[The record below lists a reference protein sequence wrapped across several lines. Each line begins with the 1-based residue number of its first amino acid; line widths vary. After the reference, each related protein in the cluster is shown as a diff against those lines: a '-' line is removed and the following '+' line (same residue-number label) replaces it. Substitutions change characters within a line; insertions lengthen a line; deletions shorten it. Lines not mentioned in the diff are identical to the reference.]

1 MKKTLFTLSLLA
13 ALVLSGCNENNPID
27 PIDNNDPVE
36 EPFIRTGGIVDR
48 IFKREDP
55 APLLLSP
62 GSKQKGYAQMG
73 ADFAQKLF
81 NQLCLKAKPNENV
94 CISPLSLEIAL
105 GMLANGANDEACTEL
120 LDIICG
126 KGASIDDLNA
136 WYFTLRNALEAT
148 NCVSLANAMWAQP
161 DYPIKPDFF
170 SVNQTYYDAEVGFLD
185 FTKTQEAVD
194 SICQWAYDHT
204 YGAIRALN
212 LPINEFTR
220 LVLANATW
228 FGSQWYAPFLKE
240 MTKKDIF
247 TKANGEKQSVDMMQQ
262 TNDYRY
268 AAFKSYCLLEIP
280 FEYHSFSMLIALPN
294 KGYTTNKIISEI
306 DWSQL
311 KGETLVN
318 LRFPK
323 FNFKTTNTLLSHL
336 KELGVEKILSLG
348 ALSGIN
354 EELVVEFINQD
365 VSVSFDEKGAE
376 MAAVTTISSKYT
388 AGPGGNDKP
397 EPINFFVDHPFVFAL
412 RDNVSHNILFIGKV
426 ESIEEN

>member
-1 MKKTLFTLSLLA
+1 MKYMKKTLFTLSLLA

-55 APLLLSP
+55 APLRLSP
-62 GSKQKGYAQMG
+62 SSKQMGYAQMG

-161 DYPIKPDFF
+161 DFPIKPDFF
-170 SVNQTYYDAEVGFLD
+170 SVNQTYYDAEVGYLD

-204 YGAIRALN
+204 YGAIPVLCSLITLN
-212 LPINEFTR
+212 LPLSMPCCGRKLRINASSRTPATR
-220 LVLANATW
+220 
-228 FGSQWYAPFLKE
+228 
-240 MTKKDIF
+240 
-247 TKANGEKQSVDMMQQ
+247 
-262 TNDYRY
+262 
-268 AAFKSYCLLEIP
+268 
-280 FEYHSFSMLIALPN
+280 SF
-294 KGYTTNKIISEI
+294 
-306 DWSQL
+306 
-311 KGETLVN
+311 
-318 LRFPK
+318 
-323 FNFKTTNTLLSHL
+323 
-336 KELGVEKILSLG
+336 
-348 ALSGIN
+348 
-354 EELVVEFINQD
+354 
-365 VSVSFDEKGAE
+365 
-376 MAAVTTISSKYT
+376 
-388 AGPGGNDKP
+388 
-397 EPINFFVDHPFVFAL
+397 
-412 RDNVSHNILFIGKV
+412 
-426 ESIEEN
+426 